1 MSMLGI
7 ADEARA
13 KQGLFHISCEQ
24 NTFGSE
30 SLERIVFSRLPAKST
45 EPKCL
50 QKSKIQAQ
58 LDDNTSCFRPNNNC
72 ALVAEQRQP

>member
-1 MSMLGI
+1 MLGI

-24 NTFGSE
+24 NTFESE

-50 QKSKIQAQ
+50 QKSKIQA
-58 LDDNTSCFRPNNNC
+58 
-72 ALVAEQRQP
+72 